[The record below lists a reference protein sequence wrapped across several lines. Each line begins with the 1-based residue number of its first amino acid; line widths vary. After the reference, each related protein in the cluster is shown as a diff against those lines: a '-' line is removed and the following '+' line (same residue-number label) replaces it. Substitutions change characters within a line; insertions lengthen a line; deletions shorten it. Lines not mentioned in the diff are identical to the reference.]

1 MARTPLR
8 YPGGKSRAV
17 KQILPY
23 IPEDCKELCAP
34 FFGGGSV
41 ELAVADRGTLVHGY
55 DVFEPVVWFW
65 KALLET
71 PEELALLADSYRKYH
86 PDFVLEKTKTLPERK
101 VKGLLKED
109 FNSFRNLLR
118 EQKTFSLEN
127 AAMFYAINK
136 SSFSG
141 ATFSGGYS
149 KRAAYARFT
158 DGSIEKIKNYKVKNL
173 NVNHA
178 SFEESITKHPDSF
191 LYCDPPYLL
200 SKGKNKLYG
209 DKGST
214 HQNFNHEL
222 LNEILI
228 KRDRWVLSYND
239 CDEIREMYKDFE
251 IVKLSWSYGMNS
263 KEKRNRDS
271 SSEILIIGR

>member
-1 MARTPLR
+1 MPHFFLEGHMARTPLR

-109 FNSFRNLLR
+109 FNSLEPVERTKNIF
-118 EQKTFSLEN
+118 TEN
-127 AAMFYAINK
+127 AAVVYAINK
-136 SSFSG
+136 SRRG

-178 SFEESITKHPDSF
+178 SFEESITKHQT

-200 SKGKNKLYG
+200 SKGKI
-209 DKGST
+209 
-214 HQNFNHEL
+214 NFMVIRDL
-222 LNEILI
+222 LI
-228 KRDRWVLSYND
+228 KISTMSY
-239 CDEIREMYKDFE
+239 
-251 IVKLSWSYGMNS
+251 
-263 KEKRNRDS
+263 
-271 SSEILIIGR
+271 